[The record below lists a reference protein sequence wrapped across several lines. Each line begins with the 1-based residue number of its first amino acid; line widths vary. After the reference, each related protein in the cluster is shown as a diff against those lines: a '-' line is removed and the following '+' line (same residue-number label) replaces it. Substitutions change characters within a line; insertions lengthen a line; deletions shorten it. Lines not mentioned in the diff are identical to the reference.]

1 MMSVHSC
8 FLVCFGEWPKLCWDL
23 KVTGPLKLLFFALLK
38 FFPPIL
44 LEQGPLLGALS
55 VSWFILVPLRQPL
68 GQGGVPD
75 KWKVGVCPSR

>member
-1 MMSVHSC
+1 MRNINRLPPACALTGNGTLRSVHSC

-55 VSWFILVPLRQPL
+55 VSRSL
-68 GQGGVPD
+68 
-75 KWKVGVCPSR
+75 